1 MRNIILACM
10 LAVLVTDNPLV
21 VHSTAQG
28 TILMEPDGTLVQ
40 ALPEDPWNYDSRL
53 APEGISLLGAYNGHT
68 VVYKRVIR
76 SDSRGWN
83 HEESPSGGYDDRH
96 CGIPDAWMRIPTPQ
110 KFPKLVQGKT
120 KEQVE
125 QMLKEFD
132 K

>member
-1 MRNIILACM
+1 MRNLILACIM
-10 LAVLVTDNPLV
+10 AVLVTDNPLV
-21 VHSTAQG
+21 VHSTTQG

-40 ALPEDPWNYDSRL
+40 EDPWNYDSKQ

-68 VVYKRVIR
+68 VVYRRVIR

-83 HEESPSGGYDDRH
+83 HEEYPSDGYDDRH
-96 CGIPDAWMRIPTPQ
+96 CGVPDAWMRIPTPQ
-110 KFPKLVQGKT
+110 KFPKLVEGKT

>member
-1 MRNIILACM
+1 MRNLILACM
-10 LAVLVTDNPLV
+10 LAASATQGDIV
-21 VHSTAQG
+21 VQ
-28 TILMEPDGTLVQ
+28 Q
-40 ALPEDPWNYDSRL
+40 EDPWNYDSRL

-110 KFPKLVQGKT
+110 KFPKLVEGKT